1 MRQNYFEDCLKKI
14 EYSRQDGKIASAQ
27 AKELQLD
34 VMNKTEQKRKL
45 DQDFALGKIDAK
57 LYNEWDANIRRDISG
72 ISNRVDFLG
81 ELHRKEE
88 RKKKSLA
95 VIGVAAAIGG
105 VCAFFAVPQYLHA
118 HRTIAGIPEPIQ
130 INIDVMVS
138 EAEKKGEKIE
148 KGKTISG
155 DGYRAEMNYLASYD
169 IKGLV
174 VEVDDYDGNGA
185 QAFDKAIPRDISLA
199 WGKSAEF
206 SNAIKWSH
214 GNRKLKREY
223 DGSIFQK
230 YPITRE
236 DIASTSS
243 NNHILVDDDRLYRK
257 LKRVRI
263 GDYIEMK
270 GYLVEAVISDD
281 LGRNPYKVSS
291 SLVRN
296 DYSTSVFDTR
306 MSCEIM
312 YITDLEWLD

>member
-185 QAFDKAIPRDISLA
+185 QAFDKAIPRD
-199 WGKSAEF
+199 
-206 SNAIKWSH
+206 
-214 GNRKLKREY
+214 RKLKREY

-306 MSCEIM
+306 TSCEIM

>member
-118 HRTIAGIPEPIQ
+118 HRTIAIWLRMILKAWWLRLT
-130 INIDVMVS
+130 IMMVMARRLS
-138 EAEKKGEKIE
+138 IKRYRE
-148 KGKTISG
+148 IS
-155 DGYRAEMNYLASYD
+155 A
-169 IKGLV
+169 
-174 VEVDDYDGNGA
+174 
-185 QAFDKAIPRDISLA
+185 
-199 WGKSAEF
+199 
-206 SNAIKWSH
+206 
-214 GNRKLKREY
+214 
-223 DGSIFQK
+223 
-230 YPITRE
+230 
-236 DIASTSS
+236 
-243 NNHILVDDDRLYRK
+243 
-257 LKRVRI
+257 
-263 GDYIEMK
+263 
-270 GYLVEAVISDD
+270 
-281 LGRNPYKVSS
+281 
-291 SLVRN
+291 
-296 DYSTSVFDTR
+296 
-306 MSCEIM
+306 
-312 YITDLEWLD
+312 